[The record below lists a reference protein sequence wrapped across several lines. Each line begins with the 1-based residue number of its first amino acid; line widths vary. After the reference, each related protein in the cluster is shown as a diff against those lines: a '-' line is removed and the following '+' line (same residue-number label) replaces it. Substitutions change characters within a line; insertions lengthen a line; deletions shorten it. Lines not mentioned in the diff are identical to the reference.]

1 MKRADAVRVLG
12 GRLGPDDLVVCC
24 NGMVGRELWTY
35 GERPGNFYMIGS
47 MGLGLGIA
55 IGVALSRPDRRV
67 IALDG
72 DGNVLMGLS
81 TLATAAT
88 EPVGN
93 LLHVVL
99 DNGVHAST
107 GGQRTIS
114 RRVNLERIALAAGYR
129 SARRVASPEELEV
142 ALGELLA
149 TPIGAGPAM
158 LLVVVEPGN
167 VKGIGR
173 VELEPPALAERFA
186 REARRGAEGALGR
199 RP

>member
-1 MKRADAVRVLG
+1 MKRVDAVRVLA
-12 GRLGPDDLVVCC
+12 GRLGSDDLEVCC
-24 NGMVGRELWTY
+24 HGMVGRELWTY

-55 IGVALSRPDRRV
+55 IGVALSRPERRV

-72 DGNVLMGLS
+72 DGNVLMGMS
-81 TLATAAT
+81 TLASAAT

-114 RRVNLERIALAAGYR
+114 RRVNLEQVALAAGYR
-129 SARRVASPEELEV
+129 SARRVASPEELDA
-142 ALGELLA
+142 ALGEMMA
-149 TPIGAGPAM
+149 ARSGGPAM

-167 VKGIGR
+167 EKNIGR
-173 VELEPPALAERFA
+173 VELPPAALSARFA
-186 REARRGAEGALGR
+186 AEAQRSTER